1 MTRLKKIA
9 SIEDLGEMNMTSDL
23 INQNL
28 YTSGEDISAESVVY
42 RRLMNNNTKFIVE
55 MWKMSDNTFGVFSGK
70 FNGMWTIDSIEANG
84 NFADE
89 SSAESYIQTNLQGQ
103 AEYNETVMIQSRLKK
118 TFRTLHAA
126 GKEPDYQEIADGF
139 ASQVDIKIPEV
150 EEGHKSS
157 LNKYYD
163 DFVDYMT
170 KYYPEWAK
178 YPAFIWGGWGY
189 FTDNYKN
196 EEQPEEPKEEPKE
209 ETQEEVVQE
218 VEQPEVNTT
227 DVGTGMDT
235 GGGDSN

>member
-9 SIEDLGEMNMTSDL
+9 SVEDLGEMNMPSNIID
-23 INQNL
+23 QNL
-28 YTSGEDISAESVVY
+28 YGEGADISVESVLY
-42 RRLMNNNTKFIVE
+42 RRLMNSNTKFIVE

-70 FNGMWTIDSIEANG
+70 FNGMWTIDSIETNG

-89 SSAESYIQTNLQGQ
+89 SEAESYIQTNLQSQ
-103 AEYNETVMIQSRLKK
+103 AEYGETVMIQSRLKSS
-118 TFRTLHAA
+118 FRKLHAA

-139 ASQVDIKIPEV
+139 ASQIDIKIPQV

-163 DFVDYMT
+163 DFASYMT

-196 EEQPEEPKEEPKE
+196 EEQPEEPKEEP
-209 ETQEEVVQE
+209 QEEVVQE
-218 VEQPEVNTT
+218 MAQPEVNTM
-227 DVGTGMDT
+227 DMGTGMDA